1 MLARVRNLIKADRKK
16 NPTSS
21 GSGPASSP
29 KRHCKG
35 AADLLLR
42 RYPVMQQAMLEDSDS
57 IVQHKKAMSEEM
69 AKAKPREAVLLPLMK
84 KSYQNRWDFIC
95 NEAESVQQIL
105 EEYPAFHKLAIVC
118 WKAVVHI

>member
-1 MLARVRNLIKADRKK
+1 MFHR
-16 NPTSS
+16 
-21 GSGPASSP
+21 
-29 KRHCKG
+29 
-35 AADLLLR
+35 
-42 RYPVMQQAMLEDSDS
+42 QLEDSDS

-105 EEYPAFHKLAIVC
+105 EEYPAFQKLAIVC
-118 WKAVVHI
+118 WKAAVHVF